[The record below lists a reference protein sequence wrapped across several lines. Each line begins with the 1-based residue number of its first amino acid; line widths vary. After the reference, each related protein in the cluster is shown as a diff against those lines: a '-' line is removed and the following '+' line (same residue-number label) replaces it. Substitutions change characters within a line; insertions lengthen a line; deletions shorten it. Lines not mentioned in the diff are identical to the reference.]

1 MELEN
6 TGTILRRLR
15 GKRTL
20 EDVAN
25 AVGVTKS
32 AMSAYERGARNPR
45 DEVKVAIA
53 KFYNKSVQYI
63 FFK

>member
-1 MELEN
+1 MTTEN

-32 AMSAYERGARNPR
+32 AMSAYERGERNPR
-45 DEVKVAIA
+45 DEVKVALA

>member
-1 MELEN
+1 MEPEN

-32 AMSAYERGARNPR
+32 AMSAYERGTRNPR